1 MKVKDALQRLGFTI
15 SKQNKP
21 NATDAEAFN
30 AIVDFVNNSNKTEV
44 QENLLLAKMYA
55 FVLKEFTRNYNNVD
69 FASKQINKD
78 ILDKPLEYH
87 LRILQMELQFCEL
100 NNYLKGLNLSPTWGE
115 NQNIDGII
123 ANIESNK
130 EKFKQVKINE
140 IKEVW
145 DTWDLDNV
153 IANFE
158 FSFNL
163 ALNNFKNV

>member
-1 MKVKDALQRLGFTI
+1 MKVKEALQRIGFTI
-15 SKQNKP
+15 GKQNKP
-21 NATDAEAFN
+21 NAVDADAFN
-30 AIVDFVNNSNKTEV
+30 AIVDFVNNSNKKEL

-87 LRILQMELQFCEL
+87 LALLQMELQFCEL
-100 NNYLKGLNLSPTWGE
+100 SNYLKGLNLSPTWGE
-115 NQNIDGII
+115 NQNIDNII

-130 EKFKQVKINE
+130 EIFKQVKVNE
-140 IKEVW
+140 IIEVW
-145 DTWDLDNV
+145 ETWYLDNV

-163 ALNNFKNV
+163 ALQNFKQ